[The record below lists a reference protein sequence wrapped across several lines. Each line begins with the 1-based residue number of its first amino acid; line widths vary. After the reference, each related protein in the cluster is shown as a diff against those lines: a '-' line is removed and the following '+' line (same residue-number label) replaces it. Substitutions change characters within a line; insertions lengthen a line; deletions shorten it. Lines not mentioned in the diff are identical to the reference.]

1 MKIITSLRNCP
12 RVWHRLYVFPRV
24 VQVVRFPALGTCC
37 MFSCAWCS
45 LYVSR
50 ACYRLYVFT
59 GLVHVVGS
67 PRLVQVLLPALKTS
81 STFSRTMAKVM
92 PFNAMLFWQ
101 LSEIS
106 LVAKLRNTFSFLV
119 INCYVLVYNIGLC
132 SSKEYDRSNWKSGE
146 ANKFHCSL
154 CLPLFS
160 LVRLVAEGFHLISI
174 MPVLNCNQQL
184 CGLLRAFTK
193 KRKLSGFLLA
203 ITIILQ
209 TTTKSKNA
217 TKQVRNSIILKIII
231 IFKPL
236 LGTVIGKCSL
246 IEFIQ

>member
-92 PFNAMLFWQ
+92 PFNAMLSWQ
-101 LSEIS
+101 FSEIS

-154 CLPLFS
+154 SVYRFSS
-160 LVRLVAEGFHLISI
+160 LVRLVAKGCHLICI
-174 MPVLNCNQQL
+174 MRVLNCNQQL
-184 CGLLRAFTK
+184 CGLLRALTK
-193 KRKLSGFLLA
+193 K
-203 ITIILQ
+203 
-209 TTTKSKNA
+209 
-217 TKQVRNSIILKIII
+217 
-231 IFKPL
+231 
-236 LGTVIGKCSL
+236 
-246 IEFIQ
+246 IEIVWFFF